1 MNIAVIFAGG
11 VGSRMHSKDRP
22 KQFLEMYN
30 KPIIIHTLEYFENHS
45 MIDAI
50 VVVCIKDWIPY
61 LNKLLYKFRIEKV
74 KSVVPGGETGQLSIY
89 NGLKSAKQIAKDE
102 KSIVLIHDGVRPLI
116 NEKVI
121 SDNIQSVI
129 KYGSAITTAKVK
141 ETILVVNEGTATIDY
156 VPSRNNSRVAK
167 APQSFWLDDILKA
180 HEKALSEGEK
190 NCIDSCTM
198 MQRYGYDLYL
208 IDGPGENIKITTPE
222 DFYTMRAI
230 LEAKENEI
238 KTKDREAYEKEIK
251 KLQEQ
256 LKKEEAKVTSLQ
268 NDLNS
273 SEDKKKIA
281 VMEAVKKVEDEKRD
295 LEGKLTQEKDRA
307 QFLLTQKDDEIAY
320 YKDLKTRM
328 STKMVGET
336 LEQHC
341 EIQFNQLRATAFRNA
356 YFEKDNDARSGSK
369 GDYIYRECDENG
381 VEIISIMFEMK
392 NEMDE
397 TATKHKNE
405 DFFKELDKDRREKK
419 CEYAVLVSLLEA
431 DSELYNGGIVDV
443 SYKYDKMYVVRPQC
457 FIPMITLLRNAAMNA
472 LVYKQELE
480 VIRNQDIDIS
490 NFEDSLLQFK
500 NDFSRNY
507 NIAHTH
513 FDKAIDEID
522 KTIDHLQKVK
532 KELLGSDNQ
541 LRIANNKVD
550 EVSVKKLTK
559 NNPTMQA
566 KFKEL

>member
-1 MNIAVIFAGG
+1 MAELKCPHCGQAFTVDDTEVSSIIQQIRDKEFQ
-11 VGSRMHSKDRP
+11 KD
-22 KQFLEMYN
+22 LE
-30 KPIIIHTLEYFENHS
+30 
-45 MIDAI
+45 
-50 VVVCIKDWIPY
+50 
-61 LNKLLYKFRIEKV
+61 
-74 KSVVPGGETGQLSIY
+74 
-89 NGLKSAKQIAKDE
+89 
-102 KSIVLIHDGVRPLI
+102 
-116 NEKVI
+116 
-121 SDNIQSVI
+121 
-129 KYGSAITTAKVK
+129 
-141 ETILVVNEGTATIDY
+141 
-156 VPSRNNSRVAK
+156 SRVSELEEHMREK
-167 APQSFWLDDILKA
+167 
-180 HEKALSEGEK
+180 HELE
-190 NCIDSCTM
+190 
-198 MQRYGYDLYL
+198 
-208 IDGPGENIKITTPE
+208 
-222 DFYTMRAI
+222 

-238 KTKDREAYEKEIK
+238 KSQDREAYEKEIK
-251 KLQEQ
+251 KLQDR
-256 LKKEEAKVTSLQ
+256 LKKEETKVVSLQ
-268 NDLNS
+268 NDLNN

-295 LEGKLTQEKDRA
+295 LEGKLTQEKDTR
-307 QFLLTQKDDEIAY
+307 QLLLAQKDEQIAY

-381 VEIISIMFEMK
+381 IEIISIMFEMK

-457 FIPMITLLRNAAMNA
+457 FIPIITLLRNAAMNA
-472 LVYKQELE
+472 LIYKQELE
-480 VIRNQDIDIS
+480 VVRNQDIDIS
-490 NFEDSLLQFK
+490 NFEDNLLQFK

-507 NIAHTH
+507 ELAHNH
-513 FDKAIDEID
+513 CDKAINEID

-532 KELLGSDNQ
+532 KELMGADNQ

-559 NNPTMQA
+559 GNPTMQA
-566 KFKEL
+566 KFREIHEE